1 MEGKGVNIFM
11 KRKFIVISIVTIVMV
26 IAIFIQNNYQSN
38 QGVKKKEVLI
48 MYEIAAVD
56 LHLDLNPGAYENTG
70 DPEEI
75 VFTSTK
81 KTENLLE
88 RWEAI
93 SNVFPTINF
102 PKRAVEQ
109 EDWIKVYKT
118 LASNRKSMED
128 VSTKL
133 AEGADEPADWQV
145 VNDYIHSGEIP
156 TDYFRN
162 FLEREGIDDRI
173 N

>member
-1 MEGKGVNIFM
+1 M
-11 KRKFIVISIVTIVMV
+11 KKKYLVISVLTIMIS
-26 IAIFIQNNYQSN
+26 IAIFIQNNHQKN
-38 QGVKKKEVLI
+38 REELI
-48 MYEIAAVD
+48 KYELAAAD

-102 PKRAVEQ
+102 PKRAVVHKN
-109 EDWIKVYKT
+109 WIKV
-118 LASNRKSMED
+118 E
-128 VSTKL
+128 
-133 AEGADEPADWQV
+133 
-145 VNDYIHSGEIP
+145 
-156 TDYFRN
+156 
-162 FLEREGIDDRI
+162 
-173 N
+173 

>member
-1 MEGKGVNIFM
+1 MHGRKGGNIVM
-11 KRKFIVISIVTIVMV
+11 KKKLLVISILTIIIG
-26 IAIFIQNNYQSN
+26 IAIFIQNNHQKN
-38 QGVKKKEVLI
+38 REELI
-48 MYEIAAVD
+48 KYELAAAD

-133 AEGADEPADWQV
+133 AEGADESADWQI

-156 TDYFRN
+156 TNYFRD

>member
-1 MEGKGVNIFM
+1 MQVWKGGHIELKKKV
-11 KRKFIVISIVTIVMV
+11 IVISILTIIIG
-26 IAIFIQNNYQSN
+26 IAIFIQNNH
-38 QGVKKKEVLI
+38 KKNREELI
-48 MYEIAAVD
+48 KYELAAAD

-133 AEGADEPADWQV
+133 E
-145 VNDYIHSGEIP
+145 
-156 TDYFRN
+156 
-162 FLEREGIDDRI
+162 
-173 N
+173 